1 MKGCRLVTNAGLAGL
16 VSLSHLTHLS
26 LQVSTKFHSAA
37 AVVNA
42 L

>member
-26 LQVSTKFHSAA
+26 LQVSTEHNSAA
-37 AVVNA
+37 ALGIA